1 MTATRAGQL
10 VFLVA
15 IVGVFAFILMPKA
28 AAGLTALAS
37 WASMALI
44 FVGISTY
51 QPEHRWPWVLLAIR
65 WSTVG
70 GASTV
75 EALHLGNSANLVQGT
90 VLELTRV
97 GSVVA
102 VAALVLYAR
111 PRRLLDI
118 TTAMTMVVF
127 GFASILA
134 LTPSEVAHLSTTK
147 LLDPALK
154 PEVFAALALATWF
167 LFGFL
172 VMRLGPVLPTA
183 LARLGLGAWL
193 AIGLVGTVAVVQVMT
208 GSARSVLVSSSYL
221 YAWIM
226 SLTTA
231 SAALHPSMAH
241 LRPTSDRV
249 WTPVVQRAAYIGAI
263 LVAIPLALL
272 VPQVFDTETQEFA
285 CYATLALVMFVSV
298 LRLVT
303 LSQSSGTRSRFMPW
317 SLRELVPTETRE
329 IQSLI
334 DEVHVSDLQRAADV
348 LLVTFSLRGLN
359 ELRLL
364 VGSSRQV
371 SIEEHWAGELLSQ
384 LPSTVR
390 AVRLRS
396 GCIVAMMRCSA
407 ARLDKSA
414 AVYELAQAVNADA
427 IRVSD
432 GSIVLD
438 VVVGASELA
447 NFDVATVE
455 LAIGLAEQRATS
467 LASQPPAVATLEQ
480 NDMWHSRLMATS
492 QLRSPE
498 TLQSALTI
506 LGEPFVD
513 LHTNQQVGTRIV
525 AAYQLDWECEFT
537 GLELRELLAE
547 AGVDGMF
554 YAAVFESSM
563 QWACGHLPPRGLVVL
578 PVSGRALLDDEF
590 VSRALRALANAKFT
604 ELEVWFEIPAED
616 LTSVPNALSERLD
629 FIALQGVKL
638 MVGDFGR
645 EHADLAGLATLPLH
659 ALALNEKFVA
669 TVGLYLRSGVLA
681 SNVASMAWDLD
692 YVVVAG
698 GIRYDDQR
706 SELADAA
713 CKYAWGPLFGDLRTL
728 VTATRATVVP

>member
-1 MTATRAGQL
+1 MTATRSGQA
-10 VFLVA
+10 VFLIA
-15 IVGVFAFILMPKA
+15 ILGVFGFLLAPSA
-28 AAGLTALAS
+28 APALTALACWVS
-37 WASMALI
+37 VALI

-51 QPEHRWPWVLLAIR
+51 HPAHRWPWILLAVR

-75 EALHLGNSANLVQGT
+75 QALHLGNGANLLQGM
-90 VLELTRV
+90 VLELTRAT
-97 GSVVA
+97 SLVA
-102 VAALVLYAR
+102 VAALFLYAR

-118 TTAMTMVVF
+118 TTALTIVVF

-134 LTPSEVAHLSTTK
+134 LTPSEVAHLSATK
-147 LLDPALK
+147 LLEPTLK

-193 AIGLVGTVAVVQVMT
+193 AIGLVGSVAVVHVMT
-208 GSARSVLVSSSYL
+208 GSARPVLINVSYL

-226 SLTTA
+226 ALTTA

-249 WTPVVQRAAYIGAI
+249 WTPVVQRAAYLGTL
-263 LVAIPLALL
+263 LVAVPLVLL
-272 VPQVFDTETQEFA
+272 VPQVFDTEAQEFA

-298 LRLVT
+298 LRIVALN
-303 LSQSSGTRSRFMPW
+303 QSTGARSRFMPW
-317 SLRELVPTETRE
+317 SLRELVPAETRE
-329 IQSLI
+329 IQGLI
-334 DEVHVSDLQRAADV
+334 DEVLVTDLQRAEDV
-348 LLVTFSLRGLN
+348 LLVTFTLRGLN

-371 SIEEHWAGELLSQ
+371 GIEEHWAGELLSH
-384 LPSTVR
+384 LPPTVR
-390 AVRLRS
+390 AVRLRPGS
-396 GCIVAMMRCSA
+396 IVAMMRCA
-407 ARLDKSA
+407 VERKDKAA
-414 AVYELAQAVNADA
+414 AVQELARAVKADA
-427 IRVSD
+427 VRVSD

-447 NFDVATVE
+447 NFEVATVE
-455 LAIGLAEQRATS
+455 LAIGLAERQAAS
-467 LASQPPAVATLEQ
+467 LASQPVAVATLDQ
-480 NDMWHSRLMATS
+480 NEMWHRRLTAAS
-492 QLRSPE
+492 DLRAQE
-498 TLQSALTI
+498 TLASALTI

-513 LHTNQQVGTRIV
+513 LHTNQHVGTRIV
-525 AAYQLDWECEFT
+525 AAYQLDWECEYT
-537 GLELRELLAE
+537 GTELRELLAE
-547 AGVDGMF
+547 SGVEGAF
-554 YAAVFESSM
+554 YAAVFESAM
-563 QWACGHLPPRGLVVL
+563 QWASAHMAPRALVVL
-578 PVSGRALLDDEF
+578 PVSSMALLDDEF
-590 VSRALRALANAKFT
+590 VSRALRVLANAKRT
-604 ELEVWFEIPAED
+604 ELEVWFEIPAGD
-616 LTSVPNALSERLD
+616 LTAVNSALSERLD

-659 ALALNEKFVA
+659 ALALNEKFVG

-698 GIRYDDQR
+698 GIRFDDQR
-706 SELADAA
+706 AELADAA

-728 VTATRATVVP
+728 VAPNRETVAP